1 MQLGEVGFN
10 VTYEIPC
17 LRYHLGIFTNE
28 FSSAYSFTLFC
39 SNSICEITVGVSMN
53 LSMVEGG

>member
-17 LRYHLGIFTNE
+17 LWYHLGIFSNE
-28 FSSAYSFTLFC
+28 FSSTYSFTLFC
-39 SNSICEITVGVSMN
+39 SNFSCEITGGISMN
-53 LSMVEGG
+53 LCMA